1 MRKIWAT
8 IFFLLFCFVAI
19 GSVMPGIAD
28 TSLSK
33 KIIAGNKTKDIDT
46 TYRIITKAD
55 KTYGYEIVVNHRTLI
70 RQYTIPGQQGMHG
83 FKRKK
88 DAEQVAM
95 LVIKKI
101 KQGIMPPTIRLQELK
116 QLNII
121 F

>member
-1 MRKIWAT
+1 MRKIYL
-8 IFFLLFCFVAI
+8 ILLFQLLGLTVVYGTFTHARIDISKKVTR
-19 GSVMPGIAD
+19 GGISIDNDA
-28 TSLSK
+28 TY
-33 KIIAGNKTKDIDT
+33 KIIAKP
-46 TYRIITKAD
+46 D
-55 KTYGYEIVVNHRTLI
+55 KTYGYEIFLNGKAFI
-70 RQYTIPGQQGMHG
+70 RQYTIPGQKGLQG

-101 KQGIMPPTIRLQELK
+101 RQGIMPPTMSTQELK